1 MGHINPSIIGIEV
14 KVAYQVLARK
24 WRPRNFQQMVGQ
36 EHVLQ
41 ALSNALSH
49 NRLHHAYLFTGTRG
63 VGKTTIAR
71 IFAKSLNCE
80 TGVTATPCGQCA
92 ICRQI
97 DNGNFVD
104 LIEIDAASRTKV
116 EDTRELLDSV
126 QYVPHLG
133 RYKVYVIDEVHMLSG
148 HSFNALLKTLEEP
161 PQHTKFLLAT
171 TDPQKIP
178 VTVLS
183 RCLQF
188 HLKHLSAGQI
198 AHHLSHILAE
208 EKIIHESSALKQI
221 AKAAHGSMRDALSLL
236 DQAIAFSNH
245 EITLAKTDALLG
257 SIQTVYLYRLMDAIC
272 AKDSQQVF
280 AAILEIAEHTS
291 DFVQVLAELLLIFH
305 QMAIVQ
311 LIADAPVDFADIEK
325 LREWTKQLTT
335 EEVQLFYQIALMGR
349 RDLPLAPSPQTGFEM
364 VLLRMLFFS
373 PNENSVKAQPPV
385 RPSLRTC
392 AAGEAIQK
400 MVSGLPRLANSASL
414 AMTASRDGAE
424 LLQNSL
430 AAPPFEP
437 KQQIDPPFGNLMPNV
452 DLKAPKDNSWAEVL
466 AQINLTGITK
476 TLASYC
482 VLKEITDTHI
492 YLLLDKSQAILLNEK
507 QRERLEQAL
516 TNFYGIFRK
525 LEISIGSSETL
536 PPAVMQKEQEEKRQR
551 EVLKNIEHN
560 SQVQNILQTFDAKL
574 SSENVKILT

>member
-291 DFVQVLAELLLIFH
+291 DFIQVLAELLLIFH

-373 PNENSVKAQPPV
+373 PNENFLTVPLGPSDAKSPVVPAKAG
-385 RPSLRTC
+385 THF
-392 AAGEAIQK
+392 
-400 MVSGLPRLANSASL
+400 SGLNDTFPSIDVDSTIDSRLRGNDKLLASDNP
-414 AMTASRDGAE
+414 AVPQSE
-424 LLQNSL
+424 L
-430 AAPPFEP
+430 
-437 KQQIDPPFGNLMPNV
+437 KQQH
-452 DLKAPKDNSWAEVL
+452 NSWAEVL

-516 TNFYGIFRK
+516 TNFYGISRK

-536 PPAVMQKEQEEKRQR
+536 PPAVMQKEQEEQRQR